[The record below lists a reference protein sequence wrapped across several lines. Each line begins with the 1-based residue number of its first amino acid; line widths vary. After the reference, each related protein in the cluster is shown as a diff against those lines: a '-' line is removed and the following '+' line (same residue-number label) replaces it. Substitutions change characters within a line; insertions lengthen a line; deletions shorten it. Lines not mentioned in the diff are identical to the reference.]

1 MKALARL
8 GAVGRLAE
16 LERERQV
23 IFAMFPDLRQAVSAV
38 ARRRRGPVAG
48 ATAPSADVPAAKPRR
63 RRRMSAEARKRISDA
78 QKKRWAA
85 QKAKKAAR

>member
-8 GAVGRLAE
+8 GAVGRLVE
-16 LERERQV
+16 LEREREV
-23 IFAMFPDLRQAVSAV
+23 IFAMFPDLRQAASAV
-38 ARRRRGPVAG
+38 ARRRRGRVAG
-48 ATAPSADVPAAKPRR
+48 ATSPSADVPAAKPRR